1 MLCAGDAGRPRP
13 ADTRRGHAVA
23 ISRVVH
29 RTSNLRPTVRSAD
42 LWQNVTAHLRT
53 PTWHFVP
60 TSLDAGELDQL
71 RPLFEDLARREIPDA
86 RAAERW
92 LADES
97 ELLARIGAEQARRYV
112 AMTCD
117 TEDATKKQRYLDLE
131 QKVMP
136 EVKTLA
142 DRLDKHLLASK
153 GCAQLDAHTFHVL
166 LRKRRTQSELFR
178 KENTDLQQQES
189 ELQTRQQSILGGIT
203 VEFDGKTHTL
213 QQMAPYYESQDRGIR
228 ERAWRAS
235 LAARQQKWNEL
246 EDIYDQLIALR
257 QQMAKNAGFASYT
270 QFRFLEL
277 GRYDYD
283 AKACLSLHD
292 AIATCVVP
300 AVVELD
306 RERARRL
313 SQQTLRPWDLEVDLE
328 GRPPL
333 RPFATQE
340 ELIAICRTLFTQVD
354 PRFCAEFDA
363 LVENGLLDLMSRKG
377 KAPGGYQYQL
387 EDVRLPFVFVNG
399 VGLHGDVQTLLHEGG
414 HAFHSIL
421 CRDFDLLA
429 FRDYPIEF
437 AETASMSM
445 ELLGL
450 EHLDAA
456 YSADDSKAARKKHLE
471 GILRI
476 LTWIASI
483 DAFQH
488 WVYGNEG
495 HTREQRRDAW
505 RAIRERFAPH
515 LDWSG
520 IEDALAMQWIAQ
532 SHLFNH
538 AFYYVEYG
546 IAQLAALQVWS
557 NYRKDRKAAV
567 ADYRKALALGGS
579 KTLPELFATANVAF
593 DLSAEKLRALVA
605 DVMAQAKG

>member
-1 MLCAGDAGRPRP
+1 MHPVTATLRAPQWNFVPPAFDAGD
-13 ADTRRGHAVA
+13 
-23 ISRVVH
+23 
-29 RTSNLRPTVRSAD
+29 L
-42 LWQNVTAHLRT
+42 AHL
-53 PTWHFVP
+53 
-60 TSLDAGELDQL
+60 E
-71 RPLFEDLARREIPDA
+71 PLFARLEQRDLPDA
-86 RAAERW
+86 AAAEAW
-92 LADES
+92 LRDES

-136 EVKTLA
+136 RVKTLA
-142 DRLDKHLLASK
+142 DKLDKRFLASK
-153 GCAQLDAHTFHVL
+153 GCAQLDPQRFAVL
-166 LRKRRTQSELFR
+166 LRKRKTQSELFR
-178 KENTDLQQQES
+178 EENTALQQEES
-189 ELQTRQQSILGGIT
+189 ELQTRQQAILGGIT
-203 VEFDGKTHTL
+203 VEFEGKTHTL
-213 QQMAPYYESQDRGIR
+213 QQMAPYYESQDRDLR

-235 LAARQQKWNEL
+235 LAARQQKWEEL
-246 EDIYDQLIALR
+246 EEIYDALIGLR
-257 QQMAKNAGFASYT
+257 QRMAKNAGYTSYT
-270 QFRFLEL
+270 PFRFLEL

-283 AKACLSLHD
+283 TAACKGLQD
-292 AIATCVVP
+292 AIAQCVVP

-306 RERARRL
+306 RARAQKL
-313 SQQTLRPWDLEVDLE
+313 SIAALRPWDLEVDLD
-328 GRPPL
+328 GKPPL
-333 RPFATQE
+333 RPFETEQQ
-340 ELIAICRTLFTQVD
+340 LIDLCRKLFAQVD
-354 PRFCAEFDA
+354 PRFAAEFETLIDHK
-363 LVENGLLDLMSRKG
+363 LLDLMNRKG
-377 KAPGGYQYQL
+377 KATGGYQYQL
-387 EDVRLPFVFVNG
+387 EDIRLPFLFVNG

-450 EHLDAA
+450 EHLSSVYSSDDA
-456 YSADDSKAARKKHLE
+456 KAARKKHLE

-488 WVYGNEG
+488 WVYANEG
-495 HTREQRRDAW
+495 HTRDQRRDAW
-505 RAIRERFAPH
+505 RAIRARFEPH

-520 IEDALAMQWIAQ
+520 IEHALAMQWIAQ
-532 SHLFNH
+532 SHLFNP

-557 NYRKDRKAAV
+557 NYRKDKKAAV
-567 ADYRKALALGGS
+567 ASYRSALALGGS

-593 DLSAEKLRALVA
+593 DLSVEKLRALVA
-605 DVMAQAKG
+605 DVMAQARG